1 MEIVIQNPWIF
12 VFLLFIP
19 VLVVLHYYFFENNKK
34 RAMKFSN
41 FAAMKR
47 VTGTTLITKNT
58 SQLVVRIIIFSLIV
72 LSATNPIIWYE
83 GDVNVNDYVI
93 AIDSSASMLAEDVL
107 PDRLSVAKQAAL
119 TFVNELNAETQV
131 GLISFSGVSFI
142 KSPLTNNPVDVKTAI
157 NKIGIELSGGTDI
170 GAAIITATNLLAT
183 SDKTKNIMLITDG
196 SNTAGSFIEESY
208 ETGLQ
213 YAINNHVVIH
223 TIGIGTGLST
233 PGYVENEQL
242 LAIIDKDSLINIA
255 ESTGGRHFEVKNSA
269 EMILALRQIE
279 METQKSDVSLEF
291 GPWLLVI
298 AVLGLLF
305 EWGLLNTKFR
315 ALP

>member
-19 VLVVLHYYFFENNKK
+19 VLVVLHYYFFENNKR

-58 SQLVVRIIIFSLIV
+58 SQLVVRIIIYTLIV
-72 LSATNPIIWYE
+72 VSATNPIIWYE

-107 PDRLSVAKQAAL
+107 PDRLTVAKQAAL
-119 TFVNELNAETQV
+119 TFVNELKTETEV

-142 KSPLTNNPVDVKTAI
+142 KSPLTDNRVDIRTAI
-157 NKIGIELSGGTDI
+157 NKVEIELSGGTDI
-170 GAAIITATNLLAT
+170 GAAIITATNLLAN
-183 SDKTKNIMLITDG
+183 SDKTKNIILITDG

-208 ETGLQ
+208 VTGLD
-213 YAINNHVVIH
+213 YAVNQHVKIYTV
-223 TIGIGTGLST
+223 GIGTGLSS

-242 LAIIDKDSLINIA
+242 QAVIDKDSLMKIA
-255 ESTGGRHFEVKNSA
+255 KSSGGRYFEVKNSA

-279 METQKSDVSLEF
+279 TETQKADISLEF

-298 AVLGLLF
+298 SVLGLLF